1 MKDRCY
7 WMYVKNYTSDEY
19 LKELDNFIAIVEEDM
34 RNRDKTSMLWPCADC
49 KNGKQFTNK

>member
-1 MKDRCY
+1 
-7 WMYVKNYTSDEY
+7 MYVKNYTSDEY